1 MAPLGLWMDVAR
13 AYQSKGMRE
22 QYVEVLQVITSDDIA
37 SYFGQTKEGKKDVE
51 QFQLEAWCSL
61 WEVERQQL
69 VAQGLQGLNRDEL
82 RRELEALATNAND
95 KGPWVDKLS
104 RLDPYQESILP
115 FMARGANE
123 AAGGKFAR
131 ARKEYLQ
138 AAAADKGGDKNVA
151 GLLGVAYCNFHL
163 GEYGQALNG
172 YRLVLR
178 KLGSRRCPPCVRLG
192 MAYCHAK
199 QKPPNL
205 DLAAACFKRVV
216 QLDPT
221 NEEAL
226 VGLATLELN
235 KGKQGSTREAARY
248 LLEAYACNP
257 HNAATQSRLGALL
270 VNDDSR
276 AAGETLI
283 AASGANADTVQI
295 KCESLYLLG
304 AVKTAQGLAQ
314 EAYRH
319 FTTAKASN
327 KRETVAEYGLAQFFL
342 RQGDPQNAVSSL
354 EKFQRQAPESAEI
367 MAALGILYAKLG
379 ADKAKALDK
388 LEKAVAIN
396 PGSHMIQQV
405 LGELLLAKDPARA
418 SEAYGRA
425 IEMQKADPDHPGPNA
440 YVLCNAGVA
449 CFLLRRLAPAMDL
462 FEEATSVVDG
472 KSALATILRFN
483 VGRVAEEM
491 GDFPKAVAAYQGILR
506 EFPAYVDAL
515 MRLATMA
522 LRQDDVEA
530 AKEHCAAI
538 FELQPDHLE
547 CLALTGYMSMQD
559 KDYEGAKKIF
569 ERLKEASKEQ
579 KVRGVEAY
587 ADVSIGNIHL
597 FSAPPKY
604 KAGSVEE
611 VDLELQAR
619 QRRHMKSALQSYKKV
634 LAEAPS
640 NVFAANGI
648 GCALAGQDNMGAAH
662 KVLTQ
667 VQEAAV
673 LADTNGSKVPDSAV
687 NLAHVYHASGNTKDA
702 VRMYKAALRKGAK
715 KEYDVE
721 ILAYIARALY
731 EAGELAEAKRYMQKA
746 VFADPANHVARFNLA
761 FCMQNYAH
769 QLVGKERPP
778 SDLTRVRDFKAAE
791 EQYINA
797 IEMFR
802 HLRDHVDLLVAP
814 GAREKERKKRVE
826 KIGIHVE
833 YCEQQVTKV
842 TAALPGEEAKEA
854 LARMQMQKD
863 AADLRAIQ
871 LEKEAVARQARL
883 AEERRRRERGE
894 KAKANQARLEE
905 MQKNWQVLPSV
916 PKEKGGKKKA
926 KGPAEGEEERA
937 AGEEEGEEDAGGG
950 DLGVFQIYGGVEEE
964 VEEPGLGASDGDAD
978 APPPG
983 GAGGGTGLESSDE
996 EEEAAAA
1003 AGGDAGGG
1011 GGGKRKGEAAAGA
1024 EDAEA
1029 TAPRKRA
1036 KAAILEEDE

>member
-1 MAPLGLWMDVAR
+1 MDVAR

-22 QYVEVLQVITSDDIA
+22 QYVEVLREITSEDIA
-37 SYFGQTKEGKKDVE
+37 DFFKKSKEGEKAVK

-61 WEVERQQL
+61 WEEERQQL

-82 RRELEALATNAND
+82 RRQLEALATDANG
-95 KGPWVDKLS
+95 KGPWVEPLS
-104 RLDPYQESILP
+104 LLDTYQESILP

-123 AAGGKFAR
+123 AAGGKFQR
-131 ARKEYLQ
+131 AKAEYLQ
-138 AAAADKGGDKNVA
+138 AAAADSGGDKNVA

-163 GEYGQALNG
+163 GDYGQALNS
-172 YRLVLR
+172 YRLVLK

-235 KGKQGSTREAARY
+235 KGKQGNTREAARY

-283 AASGANADTVQI
+283 AASGASADTVQI

-304 AVKTAQGLAQ
+304 AVKTARGLVQ

-327 KRETVAEYGLAQFFL
+327 KRETIAEYGLAQFFL

-379 ADKAKALDK
+379 ADKAKALEK
-388 LEKAVAIN
+388 LEKAAAIN
-396 PGSHMIQQV
+396 PGSHTIQQV

-440 YVLCNAGVA
+440 YLLCNAGVA
-449 CFLLRRLAPAMDL
+449 CFLLRRLAPAMAL
-462 FEEATSVVDG
+462 FEEATGVVDG

-483 VGRVAEEM
+483 VGRVAEEL
-491 GDFPKAVAAYQGILR
+491 GDFPKAAAAYQGILR

-515 MRLATMA
+515 MRLATIA
-522 LRQDDVEA
+522 LRQDDAEA
-530 AKEHCAAI
+530 AKEHCAAV

-604 KAGSVEE
+604 KADADVG
-611 VDLELQAR
+611 VDVELQAR
-619 QRRHMKSALQSYKKV
+619 QKRHMKSALQSYKKV

-673 LADTNGSKVPDSAV
+673 LADANGSKVPDSAV

-702 VRMYKAALRKGAK
+702 VRMYKAALRKGA

-826 KIGIHVE
+826 KISIHVE

-842 TAALPGEEAKEA
+842 TASLPGEEAKEA

-916 PKEKGGKKKA
+916 LKEKAGGKKKA
-926 KGPAEGEEERA
+926 KGPAEGEEEGA
-937 AGEEEGEEDAGGG
+937 EEEAGGG
-950 DLGVFQIYGGVEEE
+950 DLGVFQIYGG
-964 VEEPGLGASDGDAD
+964 
-978 APPPG
+978 G
-983 GAGGGTGLESSDE
+983 GRSRRSRWSTRSRSAN
-996 EEEAAAA
+996 
-1003 AGGDAGGG
+1003 
-1011 GGGKRKGEAAAGA
+1011 R
-1024 EDAEA
+1024 
-1029 TAPRKRA
+1029 RR
-1036 KAAILEEDE
+1036 